1 MRKENKPIHLRKT
14 NLYDFQKRQG
24 TRMKEVNFNA
34 SDGKKLVC
42 TLWDNVKNPTGV
54 VQIIHGMDEHMRR
67 YDRFAK
73 FLNKNGY
80 IAFGDDHR
88 AHGKTAGD
96 ISRIGQTGDET
107 DLFARTVSDEIEIL
121 KYLKKKY
128 SLPVFLFGHSYGSFI
143 TQRIMEDTKLCTAGV
158 CLSGSAKYPMGFL
171 LIAVFSAWVGMRLF
185 GANAAARF
193 IEFFSP
199 IRGKMNGSSRLTRDE
214 KQAAEH
220 DADPMHAK
228 YFSYG
233 FYYSLFKNLMKLTGH
248 ACEKTPLLIISGS
261 RDLVSMNS
269 RLAMS
274 LYKTYQAHNL
284 QNLTIIIYPEAR
296 HELLMEINYS
306 DVQRDILDFFNSV
319 NRK

>member
-1 MRKENKPIHLRKT
+1 MREEIFT
-14 NLYDFQKRQG
+14 
-24 TRMKEVNFNA
+24 A

-42 TLWDNVKNPTGV
+42 TKWDKVKNPVGI

-80 IAFGDDHR
+80 IVFGDDHR

-96 ISRIGQTGDET
+96 VQKIGLSGDEQ
-107 DLFARTVSDEIEIL
+107 DLFAATVSDEIAIL

-128 SLPVFLFGHSYGSFI
+128 NLPVFLFGHSYGSFI
-143 TQRIMEDTKLCTAGV
+143 TQRIMEDTNLCTAGV

-171 LIAVFSAWVGMRLF
+171 LIALFSAWIGMRLF
-185 GANAAARF
+185 GPNAAARF

-199 IRGKMNGSSRLTRDE
+199 IRGKMNGTSRLTRDPA
-214 KQAAEH
+214 QAAAH

-233 FYYSLFKNLMKLTGH
+233 FYYSLFKNLMKLSGA
-248 ACEKTPLLIISGS
+248 ACETTPLLLISGS

-274 LYKTYQAHNL
+274 LYKTYQSHNL

-296 HELLMEINYS
+296 HELLLDINYRE
-306 DVQRDILDFFNSV
+306 VQRDILQFFNSV
-319 NRK
+319 KRK